1 MEKIQNNIIK
11 KKILGVIS
19 NDAGGAELISSWLM
33 YKKNYCNF
41 SLSGPAKK
49 IFKKKFFIKRNL
61 SIDNT
66 IKNSEIIITGT
77 SLKSKREFNAIFKA
91 KKKGILTMSFLDHWV
106 NYKERFVRNKKFV
119 IPDYLVVTDDEA
131 EKLATRIFDTKKTRL
146 IKIINPYL
154 ENIKKNFYKKKNK
167 TSKND
172 FIYFSSN
179 LDSTNSK
186 ISDKEYLE
194 KTVYYLKKKNPSKKI
209 KLTVRRHPS
218 ESKKKF
224 IYLRIPNVKI
234 SFDKNIELFDTLKEH
249 KICFGFESMALVVAS
264 ICGKY
269 TYSFKS
275 IKKKEN
281 VIPKKY
287 ISKYI

>member
-33 YKKNYCNF
+33 KKKNYCNF

-49 IFKKKFFIKRNL
+49 IFKKKISIKKNL
-61 SIDNT
+61 SINNT

-77 SLKSKREFNAIFKA
+77 SVKSKREFNAIFKA

-106 NYKERFVRNKKFV
+106 NYKERFVRNKKF
-119 IPDYLVVTDDEA
+119 ILPDYLIVTDE
-131 EKLATRIFDTKKTRL
+131 ESKKLAARIFNKKQTKL

-154 ENIKKNFYKKKNK
+154 ENIKKNFYKKKI
-167 TSKND
+167 TIVKNN

-179 LDSTNSK
+179 LDSTNSR

-194 KTVYYLKKKNPSKKI
+194 KTISYLKKKNSLKRIKI
-209 KLTVRRHPS
+209 TVRRHPS

-224 IYLRIPNVKI
+224 IHLKIPNVEI
-234 SFDKNIELFDTLKEH
+234 SFDENIELIDTLKEH
-249 KICFGFESMALVVAS
+249 KTCFGFESMALVAAS